1 MGGQALSKI
10 RGSLITRPM
19 QRFNI
24 EARTDKILKK
34 EKNLSPK
41 YPSDKEL
48 LESIRQDRPEVVD
61 AATKKDTELLSK
73 LQNIYV
79 ASSDPEDFDPD
90 VNRKV
95 PENPERPLPGKLVR
109 GSPTAGFV
117 EAGQIMA
124 ATKYKKLGLDEIQ
137 LLLNQFP
144 HTVSAN
150 SSVILRDMSEKY
162 GLSVE
167 QLANLHKYYR
177 VFQLKQKSLE
187 EEEVEEHDPYAA
199 QDSWQVDEP
208 ARVQKQVYSTSI
220 KHLPPASTN
229 R

>member
-1 MGGQALSKI
+1 MGGQTFSKL
-10 RGSLITRPM
+10 RGSLVTRPM

-79 ASSDPEDFDPD
+79 ASSDPKDFDPD

-162 GLSVE
+162 G
-167 QLANLHKYYR
+167 
-177 VFQLKQKSLE
+177 
-187 EEEVEEHDPYAA
+187 
-199 QDSWQVDEP
+199 
-208 ARVQKQVYSTSI
+208 
-220 KHLPPASTN
+220 
-229 R
+229 